1 MSAGANGA
9 WMARESGSRSVRPAA
24 VAEAGARGMLSRDL
38 IENLDAA
45 RVTARPQSHPNY
57 ATEA

>member
-1 MSAGANGA
+1 
-9 WMARESGSRSVRPAA
+9 MARESGSRSVRPAA
-24 VAEAGARGMLSRDL
+24 VADAGARGMLSRDL
-38 IENLDAA
+38 IENPDAA